1 MIFSPYSTPIDEHIV
16 QLEVKRSK
24 FLTYA
29 KSTSTTQAAGDY
41 IKELRASH
49 PQANHVCWAYIV
61 GSPDSTLRSMSD
73 DGEPSGTAGMPMLK
87 VLEHSGLGDITVAVV
102 RYFGGTKLGTGGLQ
116 RAYSDA
122 VAEVL
127 RELKTE
133 EKVDRVEVHA
143 NFDYALEGA
152 IKQAIASF
160 NCAKTEFNY
169 AQKVS
174 LTSFVPRDDLDNFCE
189 ALTNICSGQVALVV
203 HKDN

>member
-1 MIFSPYSTPIDEHIV
+1 MPFTPYLTPTQEHTCE
-16 QLEVKRSK
+16 LEIKRSK
-24 FLTYA
+24 FLTFA
-29 KSTSTTQAAGDY
+29 RPTSTTVAANDFV
-41 IKELRASH
+41 KELRASH

-87 VLEHSGLGDITVAVV
+87 VLEHSGLGDITVVVV

-133 EKVDRVEVHA
+133 KKVDRIEVHA
-143 NFDYALEGA
+143 SFDYALEGM

-174 LTSFVPRDDLDNFCE
+174 LTSFVPRDELDTFCK
-189 ALTNICSGQVALVV
+189 ALTNICSGQLTLRVQ
-203 HKDN
+203 KDN